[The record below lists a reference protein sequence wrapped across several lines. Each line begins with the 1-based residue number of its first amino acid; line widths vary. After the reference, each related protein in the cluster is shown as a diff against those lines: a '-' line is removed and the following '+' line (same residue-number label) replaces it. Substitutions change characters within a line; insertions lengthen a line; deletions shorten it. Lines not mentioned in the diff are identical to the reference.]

1 MGAGL
6 DGGLGPCSLLVAG
19 GEMTQALNHQFLKE
33 RQRAIRDGFPDSFA
47 LRIHRALSWLG
58 RAEREAED
66 ADVRFILY
74 WVGFNAAYAGDL
86 ETDIASERKTF
97 TDFFRTLVALDSD
110 KRVYNAVWSRFPH
123 EFRVLLANR
132 YVFSPFWSHHNGAA
146 GYDNWADRLALS
158 QKAVAA
164 ALQQRDTVKILSL
177 VFDRLY
183 VLRNQLVHGGA
194 TWNGSVNRDQVR
206 DGAAVLGVLLPT
218 FMDIMMSY
226 PDADWGVPQYP
237 VVADS

>member
-1 MGAGL
+1 
-6 DGGLGPCSLLVAG
+6 
-19 GEMTQALNHQFLKE
+19 MTHALNHQALKE
-33 RQRAIRDGFPDSFA
+33 RQRAIRDGFPDAFA

-58 RAEREAED
+58 RAEREVED

-86 ETDIASERKTF
+86 ETDITSERKTF

-123 EFRVLLANR
+123 EIRVLLANR
-132 YVFSPFWSHHNGAA
+132 YVFSPFWSHHNGLD

-158 QKAVAA
+158 QKAVAV
-164 ALQQRDTVKILSL
+164 ALQQQDTVKILSL

-218 FMDIMMSY
+218 FIDIMMSH